1 MSIDPKVLF
10 PILENTGESQ
20 VRIKLAQGVYGE
32 EKIPIVYEWLRIKD
46 EERIN
51 LSSSRN
57 KAAALEQLRIASSA
71 KNAAW
76 IAAIAAIIA
85 AATTI
90 FVVVK

>member
-10 PILENTGESQ
+10 PILENTGEPQ

-32 EKIPIVYEWLRIKD
+32 KKIPIVYEWLRIKD

-51 LSSSRN
+51 LSSSCN

-71 KNAAW
+71 RNAAW

-85 AATTI
+85 AATAI